1 MSTVLTI
8 LYITLIATIF
18 YVVLKERREPTETI
32 AWILI
37 TLLVPIVGVIAYFLF
52 GRSYRRSRQY
62 SYSDETVN
70 KRIMNICEIQL
81 NEIDKQ
87 EYSELR
93 HKNFVT
99 LMLNNGNAPL
109 GISNRIKILNNG
121 YECFPY
127 IFKDLQD
134 AKEFI
139 HIEVFGIESGQLFE
153 KLLAILRERVQAG
166 VEVRVIYDCV
176 GSRAL
181 KRRDMRRMQKAGIK
195 AYSYMPIWMPHFAN
209 KFNYRNHRKIIVID
223 GKVGYTGGMN
233 IADRY
238 LTGTKRG
245 IWRDTQIRVEGQSVN
260 LLNTIFVNDW
270 SFVSNGEL
278 LYDDKYYPNSSI
290 SDILPMQIAISGPDS
305 PHASIMQAYFA
316 AIGSAKKY
324 IYISTPY
331 LLPNQA
337 ILTALQVAA
346 LSGVDVRILIPVR
359 GDNILV
365 AWAGYS
371 YIDSLLEA
379 GVSVYLYKKGFNHSK
394 FFVIDDEMC
403 SIGSANLDYR
413 SFDIDFEVQ
422 AMIYDKG
429 SSLELKSYFLK
440 DLEDSELITVENW
453 NDRPRISKIM
463 EPLARLFGFLF

>member
-1 MSTVLTI
+1 MSTVLSI
-8 LYITLIATIF
+8 LYIILIATIF
-18 YVVLKERREPTETI
+18 YVILKERREPTETL

-52 GRSYRRSRQY
+52 GRSYRKSKQF
-62 SYSDETVN
+62 SYDDDTMN
-70 KRIMNICEIQL
+70 NQIMKLCEMQL
-81 NEIDKQ
+81 SEMEKE
-87 EYSELR
+87 EYSELK

-99 LMLNNGNAPL
+99 LMLNSGMAAL
-109 GISNRIKILNNG
+109 SIRNRLKILNNG
-121 YECFPY
+121 YECFPAL
-127 IFKDLQD
+127 FTDLQKAQD
-134 AKEFI
+134 FI
-139 HIEVFGIESGQLFE
+139 HIEIFGIESGELFE
-153 KLLAILRERVQAG
+153 KLLSILSERVQAG
-166 VEVRVIYDCV
+166 VEVRVIFDCV

-181 KRRDMRRMQKAGIK
+181 KSRDVKRMHKAGIK
-195 AYSYMPIWMPHFAN
+195 AYSYMPIWMPVFAN

-238 LTGTKRG
+238 LKGTKRG
-245 IWRDTQIRVEGQSVN
+245 IWRDTQIRLEGTSVS
-260 LLNTIFVNDW
+260 LLNSVFVNDW

-278 LYDDKYYPNSSI
+278 LYDDKYYPSVNLENV
-290 SDILPMQIAISGPDS
+290 LPMQIAISGPDS

-316 AIGSAKKY
+316 AIGNAKNY

-337 ILTALQVAA
+337 IVTALQVAA

-371 YIDSLLEA
+371 YIDSLLDA
-379 GVSVYLYKKGFNHSK
+379 GVSVYLYRKGFNHSK

-413 SFDIDFEVQ
+413 SFDTDFEVQ
-422 AMIYDKG
+422 AMIYDKDT
-429 SSLELKSYFLK
+429 SLELKSYFLK
-440 DLEDSELITVENW
+440 DLEDSELITSENW
-453 NDRPRISKIM
+453 EKRPRSSKIM
-463 EPLARLFGFLF
+463 EPIARLFGFLF

>member
-52 GRSYRRSRQY
+52 GRSYRRSRQF

>member
-52 GRSYRRSRQY
+52 GRSYRRSRQF

-422 AMIYDKG
+422 AMIYDKS

>member
-1 MSTVLTI
+1 MSTVLSV
-8 LYITLIATIF
+8 LYIILIATIF
-18 YVVLKERREPTETI
+18 YVILKERRDPSETL

-37 TLLVPIVGVIAYFLF
+37 TLLVPVVGVICYIVF
-52 GRSYRRSRQY
+52 GRSYRRSKQF

-70 KRIMNICEIQL
+70 RQIMDICELQL
-81 NEIDKQ
+81 KEIDKQ
-87 EYSELR
+87 EYAELR
-93 HKNFVT
+93 FTNFVT

-109 GISNRIKILNNG
+109 GTANRLKILNNG
-121 YECFPY
+121 CECFPAL
-127 IFKDLQD
+127 FADLQK
-134 AKEFI
+134 ANTFI
-139 HIEVFGIESGQLFE
+139 HIEIFGIESGYLFE
-153 KLLAILRERVQAG
+153 KLLAILSERVQAG

-181 KRRDMRRMQKAGIK
+181 KRRDMKRMQKAGIK
-195 AYSYMPIWMPHFAN
+195 AYSYMPIWMPLFAN

-238 LTGTKRG
+238 LNGTKRG
-245 IWRDTQIRVEGQSVN
+245 IWRDTQIRLEGQSVN

-278 LYDDKYYPNSSI
+278 LYDDKYYPSI
-290 SDILPMQIAISGPDS
+290 TIDDILPVQIAISGPDS

-316 AIGSAKKY
+316 AIGNAKKY

-337 ILTALQVAA
+337 IVTALQVAA

-379 GVSVYLYKKGFNHSK
+379 GVSVYIYKKGFNHSK

-403 SIGSANLDYR
+403 SIGSANLDFR

-422 AMIYDKG
+422 AMIYDTIT
-429 SSLELKSYFLK
+429 SVELKSYFLQ

-453 NDRPRISKIM
+453 ENRPRISKIM
-463 EPLARLFGFLF
+463 EPVARLFGFLF

>member
-52 GRSYRRSRQY
+52 GRSYRKSRQF

-121 YECFPY
+121 YECFPS

>member
-52 GRSYRRSRQY
+52 GRSYRRSRQF

-245 IWRDTQIRVEGQSVN
+245 IRRDTQIRVEGQSVN